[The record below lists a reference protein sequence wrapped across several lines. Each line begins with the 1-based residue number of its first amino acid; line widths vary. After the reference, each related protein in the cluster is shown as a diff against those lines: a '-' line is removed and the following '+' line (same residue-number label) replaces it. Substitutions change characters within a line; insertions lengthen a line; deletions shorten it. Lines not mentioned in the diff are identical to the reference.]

1 MPAGDPLG
9 AKREAEIS
17 RAIRA
22 AEASCGLTFS
32 VFLGPLGARPAE
44 QAAALHTRLDDA
56 ADTVLVAVDP
66 VGHAAEVVVGESA
79 RRYLDDRAAGLGCVA
94 MTPQLSA
101 GDVTGGV
108 VNGLRTLAEHA
119 RHPKVLHRDE
129 P

>member
-9 AKREAEIS
+9 ARRETEIT

-22 AEASCGLTFS
+22 AQDSCGLTFS
-32 VFLGPLGARPAE
+32 VYLGPLGTEPAARAGELHAE
-44 QAAALHTRLDDA
+44 LEDA
-56 ADTVLVAVDP
+56 ATTVLVAVDP
-66 VGHAAEVVVGESA
+66 AGRAAEVVVGRDAA
-79 RRYLDDRAAGLGCVA
+79 RLLDDRAAGLGCVA
-94 MTPQLSA
+94 MTPQLST

-119 RHPKVLHRDE
+119 RHPRVLHRDQ